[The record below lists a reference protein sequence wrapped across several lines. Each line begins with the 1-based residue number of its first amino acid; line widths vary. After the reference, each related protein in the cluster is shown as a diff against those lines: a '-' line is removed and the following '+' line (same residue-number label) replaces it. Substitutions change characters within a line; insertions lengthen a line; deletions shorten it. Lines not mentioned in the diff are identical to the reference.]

1 VPLITMTSDMR
12 SLAKET
18 PESVRMVDNLS
29 DERSVCLALRRD
41 ERIQTTDFTVH
52 RDGGAAMLTGVVD
65 TQDEAIAAAELAAG
79 LESVVRVDN
88 QLKAASSTGSRFRRE
103 G

>member
-1 VPLITMTSDMR
+1 MG

-29 DERSVCLALRRD
+29 D
-41 ERIQTTDFTVH
+41 
-52 RDGGAAMLTGVVD
+52 
-65 TQDEAIAAAELAAG
+65 AAAEVAAG

-88 QLKAASSTGSRFRRE
+88 QLKAAWSTGSRFRRE